1 MVIASSLL
9 ADEGLVRS
17 PTELKGERC
26 CFLGGGWVGLKS
38 GLLKPVGCVGP
49 AGCDWR
55 LDQIG
60 NKIGPGAHTALAEMR
75 KPSWHCPGPSLGSL
89 SGFGGD
95 TVWPG
100 PRGVVKGRAGEG
112 ELVG

>member
-1 MVIASSLL
+1 MVIALSLL

-26 CFLGGGWVGLKS
+26 CFLGGGGGVGLKS

-55 LDQIG
+55 LDPRLWQHKLVI
-60 NKIGPGAHTALAEMR
+60 KLALVLTQPLKR
-75 KPSWHCPGPSLGSL
+75 
-89 SGFGGD
+89 
-95 TVWPG
+95 
-100 PRGVVKGRAGEG
+100 
-112 ELVG
+112 